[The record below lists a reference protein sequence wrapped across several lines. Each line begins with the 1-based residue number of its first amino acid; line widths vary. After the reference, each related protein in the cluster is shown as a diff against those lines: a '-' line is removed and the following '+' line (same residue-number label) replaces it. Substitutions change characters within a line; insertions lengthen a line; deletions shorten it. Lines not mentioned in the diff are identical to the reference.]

1 LVWPTRPTNPA
12 AGACIQSQHPVMFT
26 YSSLDRDALQK
37 LLANAFAVQQSQM
50 DKQWL
55 SAIVEVQ
62 GLIGR
67 RELDVDGTMQLIVD
81 RAQNVANATGVAIA
95 LFKGHQLV
103 YRAGSGSAVDY
114 VGRHVMATLSVPADT
129 TGGREILRVEDA
141 ETDTRIQA
149 EICRQFGAKSLLILL
164 IYHEQSVAGVLEVF
178 FGEAHAFQDCEVR
191 AYRLMAGLI
200 GEAMSQAREKT
211 RMAPR
216 PAIPNPAIPNPA
228 IPNLALPNI
237 VQQSPPQRAAV
248 LNHPGSTPDAGRR
261 AIQQPFEATTAVD
274 GKWSILRQPA
284 VLAATLLQRAKRGPW
299 EGRRWNL
306 AAAAVAAAL
315 VLTSWFLYN
324 NRRPASS
331 PSAVQAPIGVEPQSP
346 ILRLKQVSANGTP
359 TLQPAP
365 VPLKPAGT
373 GRTSLRR
380 VRVGENEVDYIGED
394 VTIRYF
400 TPKPKPTTRRVRVGA
415 SEVAYIG
422 DDVTVHYFKPNAAGV
437 PPTRS
442 IGAAPMEKP

>member
-1 LVWPTRPTNPA
+1 
-12 AGACIQSQHPVMFT
+12 MFI
-26 YSSLDRDALQK
+26 YSSLDRNALQK

-50 DKQWL
+50 DKQQWL

-81 RAQNVANATGVAIA
+81 RAQNVANATGGAIA

-103 YRAGSGSAVDY
+103 YRAGSGSAADY
-114 VGRHVMATLSVPADT
+114 VGRHVMATLSVPADI

-178 FGEAHAFQDCEVR
+178 FSEAHAFQDSEVR

-200 GEAMSQAREKT
+200 GEAMSQATHLEREKT
-211 RMAPR
+211 RTAPR
-216 PAIPNPAIPNPA
+216 PAIPNPAVSNLIVPNPA
-228 IPNLALPNI
+228 LPST

-248 LNHPGSTPDAGRR
+248 LNHPGSTLDPDRR
-261 AIQQPFEATTAVD
+261 AIQQPFRTTTAVD

-284 VLAATLLQRAKRGPW
+284 VLAATLLEQAKRGPW
-299 EGRRWNL
+299 EGRRWN
-306 AAAAVAAAL
+306 VAAL
-315 VLTSWFLYN
+315 LTSWFVYN

-331 PSAVQAPIGVEPQSP
+331 SGPSAVQTPIVVEPQSP
-346 ILRLKQVSANGTP
+346 VLRLKQVSANGTP

-365 VPLKPAGT
+365 VAVKPAGT
-373 GRTSLRR
+373 GRTSLRK
-380 VRVGENEVDYIGED
+380 VRVNENEVDYIGDD
-394 VTIRYF
+394 VTVRYF
-400 TPKPKPTTRRVRVGA
+400 TPKPKPTTRRVRGGA

-422 DDVTVHYFKPNAAGV
+422 DDVTVRYFKPKAAAV
-437 PPTRS
+437 PPTQS
-442 IGAAPMEKP
+442 IGAAPVEKQ

>member
-1 LVWPTRPTNPA
+1 
-12 AGACIQSQHPVMFT
+12 MFT
-26 YSSLDRDALQK
+26 YSSLDRNALQK

-55 SAIVEVQ
+55 SSIVELQ
-62 GLIGR
+62 ELIGR
-67 RELDVDGTMQLIVD
+67 RERDVDGTMQLIVD
-81 RAQNVANATGVAIA
+81 RAQTVANAAGVAIA

-103 YRAGSGSAVDY
+103 YRAGSGSAADY

-129 TGGREILRVEDA
+129 TGGREILRVEDV

-178 FGEAHAFQDCEVR
+178 FSEAHAFQDCEVR

-200 GEAMSQAREKT
+200 GEAMSQSTHLEREKT
-211 RMAPR
+211 GTTPR
-216 PAIPNPAIPNPA
+216 PAIPNPAV
-228 IPNLALPNI
+228 PNLAIPSI
-237 VQQSPPQRAAV
+237 VQQSPPETTVV
-248 LNHPGSTPDAGRR
+248 LNHTGSTLNADRR
-261 AIQQPFEATTAVD
+261 AIQQPCQATAAD
-274 GKWSILRQPA
+274 GKLSTLRRTA
-284 VLAATLLQRAKRGPW
+284 VLATALLQQAKRGSW
-299 EGRRWNL
+299 GGRQWKV
-306 AAAAVAAAL
+306 AAAVAALL
-315 VLTSWFLYN
+315 VLTSWFVY

-331 PSAVQAPIGVEPQSP
+331 LRPSAVQAPIVVSPQAP
-346 ILRLKQVSANGTP
+346 VLRLKQVSASGTP

-365 VPLKPAGT
+365 VPVKAAGT
-373 GRTSLRR
+373 GRTSLRG
-380 VRVGENEVDYIGED
+380 VRVGENEVDYIRDD

-422 DDVTVHYFKPNAAGV
+422 DDVTVRYFKPRAAAV
-437 PPTRS
+437 PPTQS
-442 IGAAPMEKP
+442 IGAAPMQKQ